1 MDSNFDSMLNPV
13 AGELAVLGVLLTR
26 GAFQRLP
33 CLDLAME
40 LAPPL
45 VNGPREQQESKM
57 IGPIDLASILGDMLP
72 SVANRGRSSL
82 SFTFVFR
89 VILSPCYHYLHY

>member
-1 MDSNFDSMLNPV
+1 MCHSD
-13 AGELAVLGVLLTR
+13 AGELAVLGVLLTI

-33 CLDLAME
+33 SLDLAME

-45 VNGPREQQESKM
+45 RSPQDPQESKM

-72 SVANRGRSSL
+72 SVANRG
-82 SFTFVFR
+82 
-89 VILSPCYHYLHY
+89 IP